1 MANSQLIQSKKSNE
15 ILDSVTDCIANFSS
29 KYTPEDESSYLSLF
43 GTASSTN
50 LVDSDEYFG
59 SSLMKVVV
67 SLSEQNLGQELL
79 LKSEM
84 EDTMEWIERLLEE
97 KQGGK
102 EVQLRCLFA
111 VENMINETE
120 WTLRRQRSSKTGIFL
135 LIKILF

>member
-29 KYTPEDESSYLSLF
+29 KYTPEDESAYLSLF

-50 LVDSDEYFG
+50 LVNSDEYFG

-84 EDTMEWIERLLEE
+84 EDTMEWVERLLEE

-135 LIKILF
+135 I